1 MFYAKPKLTNH
12 FDAQTFESV
21 VAAVEFLN
29 DYNEMGADKEVEN
42 KVAKLQ
48 AEDWWLLG
56 KLVGPEGTEFKNN
69 KLVTAK

>member
-29 DYNEMGADKEVEN
+29 DYNEMGADKEVETKSQSYKPKIGGCWVSWSGP
-42 KVAKLQ
+42 KVLSLK
-48 AEDWWLLG
+48 
-56 KLVGPEGTEFKNN
+56 TIS
-69 KLVTAK
+69 

>member
-56 KLVGPEGTEFKNN
+56 K
-69 KLVTAK
+69 